1 MAVQN
6 WKGSTG
12 VVEPNSMSSHKT
24 ASKKILNHI
33 SGSIAAQ
40 SPAEPCWAEWSCR
53 GTPGFCCRV
62 PSSRWGLQGFS
73 PQWNAGGW
81 GPLGLVC
88 SSVEVRTPCCG
99 AAVGSPHCCAVSS
112 RMSFTEPGHPRA
124 PRQRLLPSI
133 PAQRRVGCRD
143 GLAVMYLLQLPSLFP
158 EEEKIDE

>member
-1 MAVQN
+1 MELQGNPWVLLMCSQFQM
-6 WKGSTG
+6 G
-12 VVEPNSMSSHKT
+12 
-24 ASKKILNHI
+24 
-33 SGSIAAQ
+33 
-40 SPAEPCWAEWSCR
+40 AE
-53 GTPGFCCRV
+53 
-62 PSSRWGLQGFS
+62 GLQS
-73 PQWNAGGW
+73 TMECRRL

-88 SSVEVRTPCCG
+88 SSVEVCTLCCG

-124 PRQRLLPSI
+124 PRQRPLPSI